1 MTTAMVFH
9 KDLRKRE
16 AGEFVLSDWVRSRAK
31 ALGVLIESPSLET
44 ALPVIKEYLPAKAR
58 LLGRYLPNPDSAED
72 WLQHILGIV
81 CLVKI
86 ENEVIAWGASTEP
99 ELAEAM
105 RKEYSQES
113 HSKVR
118 HALGIDYQWVLLFH
132 PEYLSTRRDMIT
144 AFMNERLD
152 EPRLECSVVKC

>member
-9 KDLRKRE
+9 KDVHKRE
-16 AGEFVLSDWVRSRAK
+16 AAEFVLSDWVRSRAD
-31 ALGVLIESPSLET
+31 ALGVLIQPPSLEI
-44 ALPVIKEYLPAKAR
+44 ALPIIKEYLPAKAR
-58 LLGRYLPNPDSAED
+58 LWGRYLPNPDSVED

-86 ENEVIAWGASTEP
+86 QKEVIAWGASTEP
-99 ELAEAM
+99 ERAEAM
-105 RKEYSQES
+105 RKEYSQGT

-118 HALGIDYQWVLLFH
+118 HALCIDYQWVLLFH
-132 PEYLSTRRDMIT
+132 PEYLSTRRDMFE
-144 AFMNERLD
+144 AFMYERMD